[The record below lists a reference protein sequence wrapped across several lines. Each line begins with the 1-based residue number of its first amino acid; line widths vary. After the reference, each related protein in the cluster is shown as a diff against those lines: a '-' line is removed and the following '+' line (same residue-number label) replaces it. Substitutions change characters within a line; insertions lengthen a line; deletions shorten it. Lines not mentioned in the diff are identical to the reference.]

1 MSRTAVILAGGRGE
15 RMIPITNTIPKALV
29 PINGIPILEQ
39 QLRQLEKL
47 GFSEVLILTGYLS
60 NSVKFFC
67 EKFTTLM
74 KISCIESD
82 ASDSP
87 RQRLLRI
94 KDKLFGDFLLIYCD
108 NFIQSDLALESV
120 MKSESPLTFLIEPR
134 QEGNIDISQINRA
147 VYFSGTR
154 TSELKFV
161 ELGNIKVSTES
172 FFEELAISR
181 DLPRAL
187 ENISKRTHCNFYIVE
202 DALSSVSTFPRF
214 IEMEKNRF
222 KIILDRDGVLIGS
235 MPKREYVT
243 KMGDYKPLWGNWRA
257 LRQLSEFG
265 CDFIVATNQ
274 PGVAL
279 KQVSADFLLELH
291 QKLAVDLMLEGVN
304 VLAFYVCTHHW
315 EDNCECR
322 KPRPGMLLNAM
333 KDFQL
338 SLKETIYIGD
348 DDKDLAAAQ
357 AAGLEG
363 ILIGENHTNKD
374 DYLNLA
380 AAVPRIKGHLEQI
393 R

>member
-1 MSRTAVILAGGRGE
+1 MSKKAVILAGGRGE

-39 QLRQLEKL
+39 QLRQLERL

-60 NSVKFFC
+60 NSVKLFC
-67 EKFTTLM
+67 EQFTTSM

-94 KDKLFGDFLLIYCD
+94 KDKLLGDFLLIYCD

-134 QEGNIDISQINRA
+134 QEGNIDISEINRA

-161 ELGNIKVSTES
+161 ELGNIKVSTAS

-187 ENISKRTHCNFYIVE
+187 ENISKRSHCNFHIVE

-222 KIILDRDGVLIGS
+222 KIILDRDGVLIRS

-243 KMGDYKPLWGNWRA
+243 KMGEYKPLWDNWRA
-257 LRQLSEFG
+257 LRELSEFG

-279 KQVSADFLLELH
+279 KQVSPDFLLELH
-291 QKLAVDLMLEGVN
+291 QKLAVDLMFEGVN

-315 EDNCECR
+315 EDKCECR

-338 SLKETIYIGD
+338 SLEETIYIGD